1 MTVGRGETV
10 TDFKAP
16 YFSKNTLRD
25 LAEGFLRQHHASR
38 SIPVPI
44 ELIVER
50 MGIDIV
56 PVPSLQLSCE
66 VDAYTTSNL
75 KEIVVEEFVYLHRP
89 GRYRFSLAHEV
100 GHICLHGD
108 LFRSLTFRSAHEWKA
123 FVNSIPERE
132 YGFLEFHANE
142 FAGHALVP
150 RVELLEEVKRCKETV
165 LKMIPD
171 AAKDPDSY
179 REFVAECIASRFEA
193 SPAVALKRL
202 DREDVVIP

>member
-1 MTVGRGETV
+1 MTE
-10 TDFKAP
+10 FKAP
-16 YFSKNTLRD
+16 YLTKSAIRD
-25 LAEGFLRQHHASR
+25 QAESFLRQHHASR
-38 SIPVPI
+38 TIPVPI
-44 ELIVER
+44 ELIIEK

-100 GHICLHGD
+100 GHIWLHGD
-108 LFRSLTFRSAHEWKA
+108 LFRSLSFRSAHEWKT
-123 FVNSIPERE
+123 FVNSIPERD

-150 RVELLEEVKRCKETV
+150 RAELLEEVKRCKETV

-171 AAKDPDSY
+171 AAEDRDSY
-179 REFVAECIASRFEA
+179 RDFVAECIASRFEV

-202 DREDVVIP
+202 DREDVAIP